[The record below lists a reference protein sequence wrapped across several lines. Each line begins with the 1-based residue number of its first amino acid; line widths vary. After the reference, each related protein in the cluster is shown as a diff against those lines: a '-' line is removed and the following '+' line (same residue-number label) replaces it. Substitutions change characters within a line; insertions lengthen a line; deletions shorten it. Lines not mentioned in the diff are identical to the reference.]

1 MFDLSIGCLCGFQS
15 RGDFRDRVV
24 HLRVSLIPQS
34 DPIGGFAVL
43 DRHRERDRLADWVR
57 DWEPTVNL
65 DDKRRREHFDAV
77 VRRGH
82 QNDRMGDNFL
92 NHKPPRLCEFIRQRR
107 ARLVGSRESIAP
119 IPAHFF
125 VKKRFQGFPVIVPR
139 ETELERGEEIFRPF
153 FAFLFRDRHFFF
165 FFFSGGDACYS
176 RFARSVFFCE
186 KRGIDR
192 SIRGCRELELFS
204 GRSSLGC

>member
-1 MFDLSIGCLCGFQS
+1 
-15 RGDFRDRVV
+15 
-24 HLRVSLIPQS
+24 
-34 DPIGGFAVL
+34 
-43 DRHRERDRLADWVR
+43 
-57 DWEPTVNL
+57 
-65 DDKRRREHFDAV
+65 
-77 VRRGH
+77 
-82 QNDRMGDNFL
+82 
-92 NHKPPRLCEFIRQRR
+92 
-107 ARLVGSRESIAP
+107 
-119 IPAHFF
+119 
-125 VKKRFQGFPVIVPR
+125 VIVPR